1 MAHYLSLQQ
10 NHINMDENFK
20 KLAESLKITEQS
32 VRYAARYT
40 GNETG
45 LLLESCADTIQ
56 AQMKMIEY
64 LSVKFETE
72 KSIKNRAF
80 DFIGKKGLMDEFYQ
94 K

>member
-1 MAHYLSLQQ
+1 MELCLNLPQ

>member
-1 MAHYLSLQQ
+1 MPQ

-20 KLAESLKITEQS
+20 KLSESLRITEANI
-32 VRYAARYT
+32 RYAAEYT
-40 GNETG
+40 GSDTG
-45 LLLESCADTIQ
+45 LLLTSCAETIQ

-80 DFIGKKGLMDEFYQ
+80 DFICKKGLMDEFYQ

>member
-1 MAHYLSLQQ
+1 
-10 NHINMDENFK
+10 MDEHFK
-20 KLAESLKITEQS
+20 KLAESLKITES
-32 VRYAARYT
+32 SIRYAANTT

-45 LLLESCADTIQ
+45 ILLTACADTIQ

-80 DFIGKKGLMDEFYQ
+80 DFIGKKGLMNEFYQ

>member
-1 MAHYLSLQQ
+1 
-10 NHINMDENFK
+10 MDENFK
-20 KLAESLKITEQS
+20 KLAESLKITES
-32 VRYAARYT
+32 NIRYVANYA

-45 LLLESCADTIQ
+45 LLLTACADTIQ

-80 DFIGKKGLMDEFYQ
+80 DFLGKKGLMDEFYQ

>member
-1 MAHYLSLQQ
+1 MELCLNLPQ

-20 KLAESLKITEQS
+20 KLAESSKITEQS
-32 VRYAARYT
+32 VRYAAKYT

-56 AQMKMIEY
+56 EQMKMIEY

-72 KSIKNRAF
+72 KIIKNRAF

>member
-1 MAHYLSLQQ
+1 
-10 NHINMDENFK
+10 MDENFK
-20 KLAESLKITEQS
+20 KLAESLMITES
-32 VRYAARYT
+32 NVRFAAKST

-45 LLLESCADTIQ
+45 LLLTACADTIQ

-72 KSIKNRAF
+72 KSIKNRLF
-80 DFIGKKGLMDEFYQ
+80 NFIGNKGLIEEFYQ

>member
-1 MAHYLSLQQ
+1 MELCLNLPQ
-10 NHINMDENFK
+10 NRINMDENFK

-32 VRYAARYT
+32 VRYAAKYT

>member
-1 MAHYLSLQQ
+1 
-10 NHINMDENFK
+10 MDENFK

-45 LLLESCADTIQ
+45 LLLESCA
-56 AQMKMIEY
+56 
-64 LSVKFETE
+64 E

>member
-1 MAHYLSLQQ
+1 
-10 NHINMDENFK
+10 MDENFK
-20 KLAESLKITEQS
+20 KLAESLKITES
-32 VRYAARYT
+32 NIRYAANTT
-40 GNETG
+40 GNDTG
-45 LLLESCADTIQ
+45 LLLTACAETIQ

-80 DFIGKKGLMDEFYQ
+80 DFICRKGLIDEFYQ

>member
-1 MAHYLSLQQ
+1 
-10 NHINMDENFK
+10 MDENFK
-20 KLAESLKITEQS
+20 KLAESLKITES
-32 VRYAARYT
+32 NIRYAANTT
-40 GNETG
+40 GNDTG
-45 LLLESCADTIQ
+45 LLLTACADTIQ

-80 DFIGKKGLMDEFYQ
+80 DFICKKGLIDEFYQ

>member
-1 MAHYLSLQQ
+1 MNES
-10 NHINMDENFK
+10 FK
-20 KLAESLKITEQS
+20 KLAESLNITEQS
-32 VRYAARYT
+32 IRYAARYT

-72 KSIKNRAF
+72 KSIKNRALY
-80 DFIGKKGLMDEFYQ
+80 FISKKGLTDEFYQ

>member
-1 MAHYLSLQQ
+1 
-10 NHINMDENFK
+10 MDENFK
-20 KLAESLKITEQS
+20 KLAESLKITES
-32 VRYAARYT
+32 NIRYAANTT
-40 GNETG
+40 GNDTG
-45 LLLESCADTIQ
+45 LLLTACAETIQ

-80 DFIGKKGLMDEFYQ
+80 DFICKKGLIDEFYQ

>member
-1 MAHYLSLQQ
+1 
-10 NHINMDENFK
+10 MDENFK
-20 KLAESLKITEQS
+20 KLSESLKITES
-32 VRYAARYT
+32 NIRYAADYI
-40 GNETG
+40 GSDTG
-45 LLLESCADTIQ
+45 LLLTACAETIQ

-80 DFIGKKGLMDEFYQ
+80 DFICKKGLMNEFYQ

>member
-1 MAHYLSLQQ
+1 
-10 NHINMDENFK
+10 MDENFK
-20 KLAESLKITEQS
+20 KLAESLKIIEQS

-45 LLLESCADTIQ
+45 LLLESCADAIQ

-80 DFIGKKGLMDEFYQ
+80 DFIGNKGLMDEFYQ

>member
-1 MAHYLSLQQ
+1 MAHYLSLPQ
-10 NHINMDENFK
+10 NRIDMDENFK

-80 DFIGKKGLMDEFYQ
+80 DFIGKKGMMDEFY
-94 K
+94 KK

>member
-1 MAHYLSLQQ
+1 
-10 NHINMDENFK
+10 MDENFK
-20 KLAESLKITEQS
+20 KLSESLKITES
-32 VRYAARYT
+32 NIRYAANYT
-40 GNETG
+40 GSDTG
-45 LLLESCADTIQ
+45 LLLTACAETIQ

-80 DFIGKKGLMDEFYQ
+80 DFICKKGLMDEFYQ

>member
-1 MAHYLSLQQ
+1 
-10 NHINMDENFK
+10 MDENFK
-20 KLAESLKITEQS
+20 KLAESLKITEQN
-32 VRYAARYT
+32 VRYAARYA

-56 AQMKMIEY
+56 AQMKMIEN
-64 LSVKFETE
+64 LSVRFETE

-80 DFIGKKGLMDEFYQ
+80 AFIGKKGLIDEFYQ

>member
-1 MAHYLSLQQ
+1 
-10 NHINMDENFK
+10 MDENFK
-20 KLAESLKITEQS
+20 KLSESLRITEANI
-32 VRYAARYT
+32 RYAAEYT
-40 GNETG
+40 GSDIG
-45 LLLESCADTIQ
+45 LLLTSCAETIQ

-80 DFIGKKGLMDEFYQ
+80 DFICKKGLMDEFYQ

>member
-1 MAHYLSLQQ
+1 MAHYLSLPQD
-10 NHINMDENFK
+10 HINMDENFK

-56 AQMKMIEY
+56 AQKKMIED

>member
-1 MAHYLSLQQ
+1 
-10 NHINMDENFK
+10 MDENFK
-20 KLAESLKITEQS
+20 KLAESLKITES
-32 VRYAARYT
+32 NIRYVANTT
-40 GNETG
+40 GNDTG
-45 LLLESCADTIQ
+45 LLLTACAETIQ

-80 DFIGKKGLMDEFYQ
+80 DFICKKGLMDEFYQ

>member
-1 MAHYLSLQQ
+1 
-10 NHINMDENFK
+10 MDENFK
-20 KLAESLKITEQS
+20 KLAESLKITEQN
-32 VRYAARYT
+32 VRYAAKY
-40 GNETG
+40 TG

-56 AQMKMIEY
+56 AQMKMIED

-72 KSIKNRAF
+72 KSIKNRVF